1 MFQWMNWMKQHKSMG
16 PPQADTAR
24 QWSVFEIFL
33 LAFAVSDRLLRF
45 FGKFLPLNHSASFCL
60 SLSVVCLSF
69 ARLLPLVSPSST
81 FLLPIFHPFLAF
93 FHRHFT
99 ALFATISARIP
110 PPAKSKD
117 VLLALLA
124 LAFHCF
130 ILAKL
135 QNKRFVFSV
144 ARGKLWHCVRLSV
157 HSTLCRSVRL
167 LCGCGLFLNNS
178 RVRVGR
184 GSDTV

>member
-1 MFQWMNWMKQHKSMG
+1 MILLLINLMFQWMNWMKQHKSMG

-81 FLLPIFHPFLAF
+81 FLLPIFL

-99 ALFATISARIP
+99 ALFATIFGPYSAPSKIKGRVAGVVGVGIP
-110 PPAKSKD
+110 
-117 VLLALLA
+117 LLHSDQITKLKI
-124 LAFHCF
+124 C
-130 ILAKL
+130 ILSCK
-135 QNKRFVFSV
+135 KEIV
-144 ARGKLWHCVRLSV
+144 
-157 HSTLCRSVRL
+157 TLCPSV
-167 LCGCGLFLNNS
+167 CP
-178 RVRVGR
+178 
-184 GSDTV
+184 